1 MKKSYL
7 FLSVVILLLTSSQ
20 EMKAQTVTGEGFER
34 TAFPPPGW
42 STIGNVGFGGGWS
55 RRTTANAGTTPTTAP
70 QAGSAMARFTC
81 RNQAAGT
88 TQTLVS
94 PVIDL
99 SSRSNTNSYVSFYM
113 FRDSIYTTDDSLTFW
128 FNSARSLIGAT
139 RIQGIKR
146 YAKANYPDSGTQGWY
161 KYSFAI
167 PATFVGSVNYFML
180 QGTARGAANAGNIFI
195 DSVTWDAYP
204 TFCEGKPDAGT
215 VSANTY
221 YVCGNVGP
229 ATVTL
234 SNYTSTTGI
243 TLSWQTSTD
252 SSTFTTN
259 AWTTAVNN
267 GNFSAAI
274 GTYRYIRAIVTCGRS
289 GEADTSN
296 CIRIWIDNNATPP
309 TVTVSPNG
317 GAICSGSTTPLKI
330 VANGATS
337 YTWTPTTGLS
347 ATTDDTIY
355 ALPTVATAYT
365 VSGTDDNGCIGTRNF
380 FVQIQNGPNV
390 TITAIDSIICDGDSV
405 LLTANAGGGGGGGGG
420 VLTYAWSTG
429 ATTRTAWAPANG
441 EKSNYQVS
449 VKNAAG
455 CETIRNQDVYGVL
468 QPKAAYSYKVIK
480 DRTVEFIFE
489 GTNAADVYWNFS
501 DGNESFQQTTTYT
514 FSSDNTFKVMLVANN
529 PPCGSDTIYFD
540 VTVALSNATVKR
552 IGLLNI
558 RVAPNPTTDY
568 LNVTFNGFE
577 PTLNVQIYDL
587 KGSLIMQQEYFNVTG
602 NKGVKIMLNEIP
614 DGIYI
619 LKSTSSKGLDISKFE
634 IRK

>member
-1 MKKSYL
+1 MKKIYL
-7 FLSVVILLLTSSQ
+7 FLSAMILMLTQLQ
-20 EMKAQTVTGEGFER
+20 EIKAQTVTGEGFER
-34 TAFPPPGW
+34 NTFPPAGW

-55 RRTTANAGTTPTTAP
+55 RRTTANAGNTPTANP

-88 TQTLVS
+88 IQTLVS

-113 FRDSIYTTDDSLTFW
+113 FRDSIYTTDDSLTFL
-128 FNSARSLIGAT
+128 FNSARSLTGAT

-146 YAKANYPDSGTQGWY
+146 YAKANYPDSGSHGWY

-167 PATFVGSVNYFML
+167 PAKFNGSVNYFML

-204 TFCEGKPDAGT
+204 TFCEGKPDAGS

-221 YVCGNVGP
+221 YICGNMGP

-234 SNYTSTTGI
+234 SNYTNTTGI
-243 TLSWQTSTD
+243 TLSYQTSTD

-259 AWTTAVNN
+259 MWTTAVNTA
-267 GNFSAAI
+267 NFSAAI
-274 GTYRYIRAIVTCGRS
+274 GTYRYIRAIVTCSRT
-289 GEADTSN
+289 GESDTSN
-296 CIRIWIDNNATPP
+296 CIKIWIDNTATPP
-309 TVTVSPNG
+309 VITVSPNG
-317 GAICSGSTTPLKI
+317 GAICAGSTTPLKI

-337 YTWTPTTGLS
+337 YTWTPAAGLS
-347 ATTDDTIY
+347 AETGDTIY
-355 ALPTVATAYT
+355 ALPAIATAYT

-390 TITAIDSIICDGDSV
+390 TVTATDTVVCDGDSV
-405 LLTANAGGGGGGGGG
+405 QLTANAVGAG
-420 VLTYAWSTG
+420 LTYAWSTG
-429 ATTRTAWAPANG
+429 ATTRTTWAPAKG
-441 EKSNYQVS
+441 AKSTYQVS
-449 VKNAAG
+449 VKNTPG
-455 CETIRNQDVYGVL
+455 CETIRTKDVYGVL
-468 QPKAAYSYKVIK
+468 APKAAFSYKVIK
-480 DRTVEFIFE
+480 DRTVEFKFE

-501 DGNESFQQTTTYT
+501 DGNESFQKNTTYT

-540 VTVALSNATVKR
+540 VTVAQSNSAVKR
-552 IGLLNI
+552 LGLLNI
-558 RVAPNPTTDY
+558 LVAPNPTTDY

-577 PTLNVQIYDL
+577 SALHFQVYDL
-587 KGSLIMQQEYFNVTG
+587 KGRVLVQKEYFNVNG
-602 NKGVKIMLNEIP
+602 NKGVTLALNEIP

-619 LKSTSSKGLDISKFE
+619 LKSTSSKGIDISKFE

>member
-1 MKKSYL
+1 MKKTYL
-7 FLSVVILLLTSSQ
+7 FLSAMIFMLTQSQ
-20 EMKAQTVTGEGFER
+20 EIKAQTVTGEGFER
-34 TAFPPPGW
+34 NTFPPAGW

-55 RRTTANAGTTPTTAP
+55 RRTTANAGTTPTANP

-88 TQTLVS
+88 IQTLVS

-113 FRDSIYTTDDSLTFW
+113 FRDSIYTTDDSLTFL
-128 FNSARSLIGAT
+128 FNSARSLTGAT

-146 YAKANYPDSGTQGWY
+146 YAKANYPDSGSHGWY

-167 PATFVGSVNYFML
+167 PAKFNGSVNYFML

-204 TFCEGKPDAGT
+204 TFCEGKPDAGS

-221 YVCGNVGP
+221 YICGNVGP

-234 SNYTSTTGI
+234 SNYTNTTGI
-243 TLSWQTSTD
+243 TLSYQTSTD

-259 AWTTAVNN
+259 TWTTAVNT

-274 GTYRYIRAIVTCGRS
+274 GTYRYIRAIVTCSRT
-289 GEADTSN
+289 GESDTSN
-296 CIRIWIDNNATPP
+296 CIKLWIDNTATAP
-309 TVTVSPNG
+309 VITVSPNG
-317 GAICSGSTTPLKI
+317 GAICAGSTTPLKI
-330 VANGATS
+330 VANGATT
-337 YTWTPTTGLS
+337 YTWTPATGLS
-347 ATTDDTIY
+347 AETGDTIY
-355 ALPTVATAYT
+355 ALPATATAYT

-390 TITAIDSIICDGDSV
+390 TVTATDTVVCEGDSV
-405 LLTANAGGGGGGGGG
+405 RLTANAVGAG
-420 VLTYAWSTG
+420 LTYAWSTG
-429 ATTRTAWAPANG
+429 ATTQTTWAPANG
-441 EKSNYQVS
+441 AKSTYQVS
-449 VKNAAG
+449 VKNGIG
-455 CETIRNQDVYGVL
+455 CETIRTKDVYGVL
-468 QPKAAYSYKVIK
+468 APKAAFSYKVIK
-480 DRTVEFIFE
+480 DRTVEFKFE

-540 VTVALSNATVKR
+540 VTVAQSNSAVKR
-552 IGLLNI
+552 LGLLNI
-558 RVAPNPTTDY
+558 LVAPNPTTDY
-568 LNVTFNGFE
+568 LNITFNGFE
-577 PTLNVQIYDL
+577 SSLHFQVYDL
-587 KGSLIMQQEYFNVTG
+587 KGRVLVQKEYLNVNG
-602 NKGVKIMLNEIP
+602 NKGVTLALNEIP

-619 LKSTSSKGLDISKFE
+619 LKSTSSKGIDISKFE